1 MYDARLLRWLLRAR
15 GLAWWSSIPTLPAWQ
30 YYLQDVSWAYI
41 QDVSWSYIVVLW

>member
-1 MYDARLLRWLLRAR
+1 MNDARLLRWLLRVRWHA
-15 GLAWWSSIPTLPAWQ
+15 GWLPALPDGQ